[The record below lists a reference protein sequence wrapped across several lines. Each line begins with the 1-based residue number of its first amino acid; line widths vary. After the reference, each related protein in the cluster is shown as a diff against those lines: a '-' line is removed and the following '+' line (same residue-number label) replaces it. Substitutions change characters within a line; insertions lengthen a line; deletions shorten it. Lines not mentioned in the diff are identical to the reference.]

1 LWLPRVLCHA
11 SFNSSFPFSL
21 VFFRGYDGCCL
32 FIPGNEN
39 SMTQKKPYIYLPAK
53 ESKLA
58 SNTSNLKAVE
68 KKNAAAK
75 KSQVCIASLL

>member
-1 LWLPRVLCHA
+1 
-11 SFNSSFPFSL
+11 
-21 VFFRGYDGCCL
+21 
-32 FIPGNEN
+32 
-39 SMTQKKPYIYLPAK
+39 MTQKKPYIYLPAK